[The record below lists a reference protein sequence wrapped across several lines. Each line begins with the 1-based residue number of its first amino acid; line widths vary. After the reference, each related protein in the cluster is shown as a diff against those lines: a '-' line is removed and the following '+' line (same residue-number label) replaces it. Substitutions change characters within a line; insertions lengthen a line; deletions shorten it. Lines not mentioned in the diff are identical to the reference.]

1 MRTFKHD
8 EFTLIIQQLTQA
20 LFSSRPF
27 VQLVASTKPMRLLP
41 VLTITGLAII
51 LVSANA
57 YARNDAFDGKGNLFV
72 GDAYSGTIFKYTPD
86 GKKIMFA
93 SGLMPD
99 GGYDV
104 AFDGTDNLFVSDEE
118 NELILKFTPQGKK
131 TTFATGVRARA
142 VIFDNAGNLF
152 VPDYNKQSIFK
163 FTPAGKKS
171 TFASDLS
178 PGAMAFDSTGNLF
191 VSDSRSNSILK
202 FTPDGKKSIFASGV
216 APLELVF
223 DVSGNLFA
231 SDYYGHAILKFSS
244 DGTRTTFVSLSSDG
258 LYDLAVD
265 AANHLFVVDRG
276 SKAIFKLAPD
286 GTKNTFAT
294 GDFAGA
300 IFDKAGNL
308 YVWESGSIL
317 KFTPDGTRS
326 TFAASD
332 RISPDKKWEY
342 QPDESQPK
350 ITSAGTNEVALDL
363 SDQTGGNGFGS
374 ATVTWAPDSKR
385 FAFNYGQGRSH
396 STSLYQLRGDE
407 WKALKSP
414 DDEVSDI
421 TDKLIAAQLKRKGLS
436 KKKLSKEK
444 KYLRLISWTPK
455 VINWVDSNTAI
466 LYASLQQ
473 VTALRDEPG
482 EMFDGFGADL
492 LLTLKFDDAGNWKII
507 KTHQMSDKE
516 VEQHQ

>member
-1 MRTFKHD
+1 MNK
-8 EFTLIIQQLTQA
+8 
-20 LFSSRPF
+20 
-27 VQLVASTKPMRLLP
+27 LVVA
-41 VLTITGLAII
+41 LTISGLATM

-57 YARNDAFDGKGNLFV
+57 HARNDAFDSKGNLFV

-86 GKKIMFA
+86 GKKITFA

-104 AFDGTDNLFVSDEE
+104 AFDPAGNLFVSDEE
-118 NELILKFTPQGKK
+118 NELVLEFTPNGKK
-131 TTFATGVRARA
+131 STFATGVRARGL
-142 VIFDNAGNLF
+142 IFDNANNLF
-152 VPDYNKQSIFK
+152 VPDYNNQSIFK
-163 FTPAGKKS
+163 FTPDGKKS
-171 TFASDLS
+171 IFASDLS
-178 PGAMAFDSTGNLF
+178 PGAVAFDSAGNLF

-202 FTPDGKKSIFASGV
+202 FTPDRKKGTFASGIS
-216 APLELVF
+216 PLELAF
-223 DVSGNLFA
+223 DRSGNLFA
-231 SDYYGHAILKFSS
+231 ADYYSHSIFKFTPDETKS
-244 DGTRTTFVSLSSDG
+244 TLAA
-258 LYDLAVD
+258 DLTPDSVYNIAVD
-265 AANHLFVVDRG
+265 AADNLFVVDSG
-276 SKAIFKLAPD
+276 GKAIFKFTPD
-286 GTKNTFAT
+286 GTKTTFAS
-294 GDFAGA
+294 GDFAGP

-317 KFTPDGTRS
+317 KFTPDGARS

-350 ITSAGTNEVALDL
+350 IASAGTNEVALDL

-374 ATVTWAPDSKR
+374 ATVIWAPDSKR

-492 LLTLKFDDAGNWKII
+492 LLTLKFDDAGNWKIV
-507 KTHQMSDKE
+507 KMHPMSQKKGDERAKRE
-516 VEQHQ
+516 

>member
-1 MRTFKHD
+1 MNKLFV
-8 EFTLIIQQLTQA
+8 A
-20 LFSSRPF
+20 LA
-27 VQLVASTKPMRLLP
+27 VA
-41 VLTITGLAII
+41 GLATI
-51 LVSANA
+51 LVFINA
-57 YARNDAFDGKGNLFV
+57 YARNDAFDSKGNLFV

-86 GKKIMFA
+86 GTKSTFT

-99 GGYDV
+99 GGYDL
-104 AFDGTDNLFVSDEE
+104 AFDRTGNLFVSDEE
-118 NELILKFTPQGKK
+118 NELVLKFTPQGKK

-142 VIFDNAGNLF
+142 LIFDNAGNLF
-152 VPDYNKQSIFK
+152 VSDYNNQSIFK
-163 FTPAGKKS
+163 FAPDGTKS
-171 TFASDLS
+171 TLAADL
-178 PGAMAFDSTGNLF
+178 
-191 VSDSRSNSILK
+191 
-202 FTPDGKKSIFASGV
+202 TPDSVYNI
-216 APLELVF
+216 
-223 DVSGNLFA
+223 
-231 SDYYGHAILKFSS
+231 
-244 DGTRTTFVSLSSDG
+244 
-258 LYDLAVD
+258 AVD
-265 AANHLFVVDRG
+265 TADNLFVVDSG
-276 SKAIFKLAPD
+276 SKAIFKFTSD
-286 GTKNTFAT
+286 GTKTTFAT
-294 GDFAGA
+294 GDFAGPT
-300 IFDKAGNL
+300 FDKAGNL

-350 ITSAGTNEVALDL
+350 VTSAGTNEVALDL

-374 ATVTWAPDSKR
+374 ATVVWAPDSKR

-455 VINWVDSNTAI
+455 LINWVDSNTAI
-466 LYASLQQ
+466 LNASLQQ
-473 VTALRDEPG
+473 VIALRDDPG
-482 EMFDGFGADL
+482 EMSDGFGADL
-492 LLTLKFDDAGNWKII
+492 LFTLKFDDAGNWKIV
-507 KTHQMSDKE
+507 KTHQMSGKE
-516 VEQHQ
+516 A

>member
-1 MRTFKHD
+1 MNKLFV
-8 EFTLIIQQLTQA
+8 A
-20 LFSSRPF
+20 LA
-27 VQLVASTKPMRLLP
+27 VA
-41 VLTITGLAII
+41 GLATI
-51 LVSANA
+51 LVSVNA
-57 YARNDAFDGKGNLFV
+57 HARNDAFDSKGNLFV
-72 GDAYSGTIFKYTPD
+72 GDAYSGTIFKYTSD
-86 GKKIMFA
+86 GTKSTFT

-99 GGYDV
+99 GGYDL
-104 AFDGTDNLFVSDEE
+104 AFDRTGNLFVSDEE
-118 NELILKFTPQGKK
+118 NELVLKFTPQGKK

-142 VIFDNAGNLF
+142 LIFDNAGNLF

-163 FTPAGKKS
+163 FTPEGKKS
-171 TFASDLS
+171 TFASDLI
-178 PGAMAFDSTGNLF
+178 PGAIAFDSAGNLF
-191 VSDSRSNSILK
+191 VADSRSNAILK
-202 FTPDGKKSIFASGV
+202 FTPDGKNNTFASGV

-223 DVSGNLFA
+223 DASGNLFA

-244 DGTRTTFVSLSSDG
+244 DGTRSSFASLSSGG

-265 AANHLFVVDRG
+265 GANNLFVVDRG
-276 SKAIFKLAPD
+276 SKAIFKFAPD
-286 GTKNTFAT
+286 GTKSTFAT
-294 GDFAGA
+294 GDFAGPA
-300 IFDKAGNL
+300 FDKSGNL
-308 YVWESGSIL
+308 IVWQSGSIL
-317 KFTPDGTRS
+317 KFTADGTQS

-374 ATVTWAPDSKR
+374 ATVIWAPDSKR

-421 TDKLIAAQLKRKGLS
+421 TDKLIAAQLKRKGFS
-436 KKKLSKEK
+436 EKKLSKEK

-455 VINWVDSNTAI
+455 VINWEDSNTAD

-473 VTALRDEPG
+473 VIAFSDNPG
-482 EMFDGFGADL
+482 EMFEGFGADL
-492 LLTLKFDDAGNWKII
+492 LFTLKFDDAGNWKIV
-507 KTHQMSDKE
+507 KTHEMSEKE
-516 VEQHQ
+516 VEKKEKEQ